1 MKPKLTFIV
10 VLLCSAVFYSCS
22 DELDANEVRV
32 EGTVTW
38 ISGGSGSTIT
48 TQAVEGATVA
58 FYPAGS
64 ALRNKIGSTTTDSKG
79 KFNFDMAPGTYDVI
93 ASKTGSTSSVPPP
106 GSSSK
111 KITVPESQAGK
122 TFDIGSFLY
131 K

>member
-32 EGTVTW
+32 EGTVAW

-79 KFNFDMAPGTYDVI
+79 KAGYNSIQIF
-93 ASKTGSTSSVPPP
+93 AS
-106 GSSSK
+106 
-111 KITVPESQAGK
+111 
-122 TFDIGSFLY
+122 
-131 K
+131 